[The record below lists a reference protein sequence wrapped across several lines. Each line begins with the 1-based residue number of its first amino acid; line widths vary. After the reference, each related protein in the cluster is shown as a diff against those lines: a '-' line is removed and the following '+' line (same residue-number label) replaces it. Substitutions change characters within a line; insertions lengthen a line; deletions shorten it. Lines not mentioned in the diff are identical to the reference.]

1 MRGAALGFTWS
12 VHVRQLTFGGCKV
25 GIRIIARDV
34 RCESF
39 GRVRTNQSF
48 PTWDR
53 GLGLAVPERHY
64 HI

>member
-25 GIRIIARDV
+25 GIGIIACDV
-34 RCESF
+34 RCEPF

-53 GLGLAVPERHY
+53 GLGLAVPEKHY